1 MARPRKLNVAKTGN
15 HNKEDLEYQELKE
28 NGLSQFNKIDIKSFP
43 TDLTKEGKKSGN
55 VSFLYSNNYLSRT

>member
-43 TDLTKEGKKSGN
+43 TDLTKEGKKWKRIIP
-55 VSFLYSNNYLSRT
+55 LLEQLPIA